1 MKDLKY
7 QHLWRFNMFGKRK
20 TSLLLPT
27 NERFDTLIGKS
38 SEIYGRMV
46 VGDSLRV
53 DGKVVGN
60 IECEDTSKVTVA
72 IGESGEV
79 VGDIF
84 AYRVMVAGKVEGNI
98 YATER
103 VEFHQ
108 TAQVRGDVTYG
119 SIGIEH
125 GAKVVGLVIQGIDK
139 KTANQASDLIRA
151 VQDRR

>member
-1 MKDLKY
+1 
-7 QHLWRFNMFGKRK
+7 MFGKRK

-27 NERFDTLIGKS
+27 NERFDTLIGKT

-46 VGDSLRV
+46 VGESLRI

-60 IECEDTSKVTVA
+60 IESEENTKVTVA
-72 IGESGEV
+72 VGEDGEV
-79 VGDIF
+79 IGDIF

-108 TAQVRGDVTYG
+108 TAEVRGDVTYG

-125 GAKVVGLVIQGIDK
+125 GARIIGLVIQGVDK
-139 KTANQASDLIRA
+139 NSANQASDVIRA
-151 VQDRR
+151 VQERR

>member
-1 MKDLKY
+1 
-7 QHLWRFNMFGKRK
+7 MFGKRE

-27 NERFDTLIGKS
+27 NERFDTLIGKT

-46 VGDSLRV
+46 VGESLRI

-60 IECEDTSKVTVA
+60 IESEENTKVTVA
-72 IGESGEV
+72 IGEDGVV

-108 TAQVRGDVTYG
+108 TAEVRGDVTYG

-125 GAKVVGLVIQGIDK
+125 GARIIGLVIQGVDK
-139 KTANQASDLIRA
+139 NSANQASDVIRA
-151 VQDRR
+151 VQERR

>member
-1 MKDLKY
+1 
-7 QHLWRFNMFGKRK
+7 MFGKRK

-27 NERFDTLIGKS
+27 NERFDTLIGKT

-46 VGDSLRV
+46 VGESLRI

-60 IECEDTSKVTVA
+60 IESEENTKVTVA
-72 IGESGEV
+72 VGEDGEV
-79 VGDIF
+79 IGDIF
-84 AYRVMVAGKVEGNI
+84 AYRVMIAGKVEGNI

-125 GAKVVGLVIQGIDK
+125 GARVIGLVIQGVDK
-139 KTANQASDLIRA
+139 NSANQASDVIRA
-151 VQDRR
+151 VQERR

>member
-1 MKDLKY
+1 
-7 QHLWRFNMFGKRK
+7 MFSKRK

-27 NERFDTLIGKS
+27 NERFDTLIGKT
-38 SEIYGRMV
+38 SEIYGRMIL
-46 VGDSLRV
+46 GESLRI

-60 IECEDTSKVTVA
+60 IESEEDSKVTVA
-72 IGESGEV
+72 VGEDGEV

-84 AYRVMVAGKVEGNI
+84 AYRVMIAGKVEGNI
-98 YATER
+98 HAIER

-125 GAKVVGLVIQGIDK
+125 GARVTGLVIQGVDK
-139 KTANQASDLIRA
+139 KSANQASDVIRA
-151 VQDRR
+151 VQEKR

>member
-1 MKDLKY
+1 
-7 QHLWRFNMFGKRK
+7 MFGKRK

-27 NERFDTLIGKS
+27 NERFDTLIGKT
-38 SEIYGRMV
+38 SEIYRRMV
-46 VGDSLRV
+46 VGESLRI
-53 DGKVVGN
+53 DGTVVGN
-60 IECEDTSKVTVA
+60 IESEENSKVTVA
-72 IGESGEV
+72 VGEEGEV
-79 VGDIF
+79 IGDIF

-125 GAKVVGLVIQGIDK
+125 GARVIGLVIQGVDK
-139 KTANQASDLIRA
+139 KSANQASDVIRA
-151 VQDRR
+151 VQERR

>member
-1 MKDLKY
+1 
-7 QHLWRFNMFGKRK
+7 MFGKRK
-20 TSLLLPT
+20 ATLLMPT
-27 NERFDTLIGKS
+27 NERFDTLIGKT

-46 VGDSLRV
+46 VGESLRI

-60 IECEDTSKVTVA
+60 IESEENSKVTVA
-72 IGESGEV
+72 VGEDGQV

-84 AYRVMVAGKVEGNI
+84 AHRVMVAGKVEGNI

-125 GAKVVGLVIQGIDK
+125 GARVIGLVIQGVDK
-139 KTANQASDLIRA
+139 NSANQASDVIRA
-151 VQDRR
+151 VQERR

>member
-1 MKDLKY
+1 
-7 QHLWRFNMFGKRK
+7 MFGKKK

-27 NERFDTLIGKS
+27 NERFDTLIGKT

-46 VGDSLRV
+46 VGESLRI

-60 IECEDTSKVTVA
+60 IESEVNTKVTVA
-72 IGESGEV
+72 IGEDGVV

-98 YATER
+98 YAVER

-119 SIGIEH
+119 TIGIEH
-125 GAKVVGLVIQGIDK
+125 GARVIGLVIQGVDK
-139 KTANQASDLIRA
+139 NSANQASDVIRA
-151 VQDRR
+151 VQERR

>member
-1 MKDLKY
+1 
-7 QHLWRFNMFGKRK
+7 MFGKK
-20 TSLLLPT
+20 KSSLLLPT
-27 NERFDTLIGKS
+27 NERFDTLIGKT

-46 VGDSLRV
+46 VGESLRI

-60 IECEDTSKVTVA
+60 IESEENTKVTVA
-72 IGESGEV
+72 IGEDGV
-79 VGDIF
+79 VIGDIF
-84 AYRVMVAGKVEGNI
+84 AYRVMIAGKVEGNI

-125 GAKVVGLVIQGIDK
+125 GARVIGLVIQGVDK
-139 KTANQASDLIRA
+139 NSANQASDVIRA
-151 VQDRR
+151 VQEKR

>member
-1 MKDLKY
+1 
-7 QHLWRFNMFGKRK
+7 MFGKRK

-27 NERFDTLIGKS
+27 NERFDTLIGKT

-46 VGDSLRV
+46 IAESLRI
-53 DGKVVGN
+53 DGKVVGS
-60 IECEDTSKVTVA
+60 IESEETSKVTVA
-72 IGESGEV
+72 IGEDGEV
-79 VGDIF
+79 IGDIF
-84 AYRVMVAGKVEGNI
+84 AYRVMIAGKVEGNI

-125 GAKVVGLVIQGIDK
+125 GARVIGLVIQGADK
-139 KTANQASDLIRA
+139 KSANQASDVIRTA
-151 VQDRR
+151 QEKS

>member
-1 MKDLKY
+1 
-7 QHLWRFNMFGKRK
+7 MFGKKK

-27 NERFDTLIGKS
+27 NERFDTLIGKT

-46 VGDSLRV
+46 VGESLRI

-60 IECEDTSKVTVA
+60 IESEENTKVTVA
-72 IGESGEV
+72 VGEDGEV
-79 VGDIF
+79 IGDIF
-84 AYRVMVAGKVEGNI
+84 AYRVMIAGKVEGNI

-125 GAKVVGLVIQGIDK
+125 GARVIGLVIQGTDK
-139 KTANQASDLIRA
+139 NSTNQASEVIRA
-151 VQDRR
+151 VQERR

>member
-1 MKDLKY
+1 
-7 QHLWRFNMFGKRK
+7 MFGKK
-20 TSLLLPT
+20 KSSLLLPT
-27 NERFDTLIGKS
+27 NERFDTLIGKT

-46 VGDSLRV
+46 VGESLRI

-60 IECEDTSKVTVA
+60 IESEENTKVTVA
-72 IGESGEV
+72 IGEDGVV

-98 YATER
+98 YAFER

-119 SIGIEH
+119 TIGIEH
-125 GAKVVGLVIQGIDK
+125 GARVIGLVIQGVDK
-139 KTANQASDLIRA
+139 NSANQASDVIRA
-151 VQDRR
+151 VQEKR

>member
-1 MKDLKY
+1 
-7 QHLWRFNMFGKRK
+7 MFGKRK
-20 TSLLLPT
+20 TSILLPT
-27 NERFDTLIGKS
+27 NERFDTLIGKT

-46 VGDSLRV
+46 VGESLRI

-60 IECEDTSKVTVA
+60 IESEENTKVTVA
-72 IGESGEV
+72 VGEDGEV
-79 VGDIF
+79 IGDIF
-84 AYRVMVAGKVEGNI
+84 AYRVMIAGKVEGNI

-125 GAKVVGLVIQGIDK
+125 GARVSGLVIQGTDK
-139 KTANQASDLIRA
+139 NSTNQASEVIRA
-151 VQDRR
+151 VQERR

>member
-1 MKDLKY
+1 
-7 QHLWRFNMFGKRK
+7 MFGKRK

-27 NERFDTLIGKS
+27 NERFDTLIGKT

-46 VGDSLRV
+46 VGESLRI

-60 IECEDTSKVTVA
+60 IESEENTKVTVA
-72 IGESGEV
+72 IGEDGVV

-98 YATER
+98 YAVER

-119 SIGIEH
+119 TIGIEH
-125 GAKVVGLVIQGIDK
+125 GARVIGLVIQGVDK
-139 KTANQASDLIRA
+139 NSANQASDVIRA
-151 VQDRR
+151 VQERR

>member
-1 MKDLKY
+1 
-7 QHLWRFNMFGKRK
+7 MFGKRK

-27 NERFDTLIGKS
+27 NERFDTLIGKT

-46 VGDSLRV
+46 VGESLRI

-60 IECEDTSKVTVA
+60 IESEENSKVTVA
-72 IGESGEV
+72 VGEDGEV
-79 VGDIF
+79 IGDIF

-125 GAKVVGLVIQGIDK
+125 GARVIGLVIQGVDK
-139 KTANQASDLIRA
+139 RSANQASDVIRA
-151 VQDRR
+151 VQERR

>member
-1 MKDLKY
+1 
-7 QHLWRFNMFGKRK
+7 MFGKK
-20 TSLLLPT
+20 KSSLLLPT
-27 NERFDTLIGKS
+27 NERFDTLIGKT

-46 VGDSLRV
+46 VGESLRI

-60 IECEDTSKVTVA
+60 IESEENSKVTVA
-72 IGESGEV
+72 VGEDGEV

-125 GAKVVGLVIQGIDK
+125 GARIIGLVIQGVDK
-139 KTANQASDLIRA
+139 NSANQASDVIRA
-151 VQDRR
+151 VQERR

>member
-1 MKDLKY
+1 ML
-7 QHLWRFNMFGKRK
+7 GKRK
-20 TSLLLPT
+20 TSVLLPT
-27 NERFDTLIGKS
+27 NERFDTLIGKT

-46 VGDSLRV
+46 VGESLRI

-60 IECEDTSKVTVA
+60 IESEENSKVTVA
-72 IGESGEV
+72 VGEDGEV
-79 VGDIF
+79 IGDIF
-84 AYRVMVAGKVEGNI
+84 AYRVMIAGKVEGNI

-125 GAKVVGLVIQGIDK
+125 GARVIGLVIQGVDK
-139 KTANQASDLIRA
+139 KSANQASDVIRA
-151 VQDRR
+151 VQERR

>member
-1 MKDLKY
+1 
-7 QHLWRFNMFGKRK
+7 MFGKRK
-20 TSLLLPT
+20 TSILLPT
-27 NERFDTLIGKS
+27 NERFDTLIGKT

-46 VGDSLRV
+46 VGESLRI

-60 IECEDTSKVTVA
+60 IESEENSKVTVA
-72 IGESGEV
+72 VGEDGEV
-79 VGDIF
+79 IGDIF

-125 GAKVVGLVIQGIDK
+125 GARVIGLVIQGVDK
-139 KTANQASDLIRA
+139 KSANQASDVIRA
-151 VQDRR
+151 VQERR

>member
-1 MKDLKY
+1 
-7 QHLWRFNMFGKRK
+7 MFGKRK

-27 NERFDTLIGKS
+27 NERFDTLIGKT

-46 VGDSLRV
+46 VGESLRI
-53 DGKVVGN
+53 DCKVVGN
-60 IECEDTSKVTVA
+60 IESEENSKVTVA
-72 IGESGEV
+72 VGEDGEV

-84 AYRVMVAGKVEGNI
+84 AYRVMIAGKVEGNI

-125 GAKVVGLVIQGIDK
+125 GARVIGLVIQGVDK
-139 KTANQASDLIRA
+139 KSANQASDVIRA
-151 VQDRR
+151 VQERR

>member
-1 MKDLKY
+1 
-7 QHLWRFNMFGKRK
+7 MFGKRK
-20 TSLLLPT
+20 ATLLMPT
-27 NERFDTLIGKS
+27 NERFDTLIGKT

-46 VGDSLRV
+46 VGESLRI

-60 IECEDTSKVTVA
+60 IESEENSKVTVA
-72 IGESGEV
+72 VGEDGEV
-79 VGDIF
+79 IGDIF

-125 GAKVVGLVIQGIDK
+125 GARIIGLVIQGVDK
-139 KTANQASDLIRA
+139 NSANQASDVIRA
-151 VQDRR
+151 VQERR

>member
-1 MKDLKY
+1 
-7 QHLWRFNMFGKRK
+7 MFGKRK

-27 NERFDTLIGKS
+27 NERFDTLIGKT

-46 VGDSLRV
+46 VGESLRI

-60 IECEDTSKVTVA
+60 IESEENTKVTVA
-72 IGESGEV
+72 VGEDGEV
-79 VGDIF
+79 IGDIF
-84 AYRVMVAGKVEGNI
+84 AYRVMSAGKVEGNI

-119 SIGIEH
+119 SIGSEH
-125 GAKVVGLVIQGIDK
+125 GARVIGLVIQGTDK
-139 KTANQASDLIRA
+139 NSTNQASEVIRA
-151 VQDRR
+151 VQERR

>member
-1 MKDLKY
+1 
-7 QHLWRFNMFGKRK
+7 
-20 TSLLLPT
+20 
-27 NERFDTLIGKS
+27 
-38 SEIYGRMV
+38 MV
-46 VGDSLRV
+46 VGESLRI

-60 IECEDTSKVTVA
+60 IESEENSKVTVA
-72 IGESGEV
+72 VGEDGEV

-125 GAKVVGLVIQGIDK
+125 GARVIGLVIQGVDK
-139 KTANQASDLIRA
+139 KSANQASDVIRA
-151 VQDRR
+151 VQERR

>member
-1 MKDLKY
+1 
-7 QHLWRFNMFGKRK
+7 MFGKRK

-27 NERFDTLIGKS
+27 NERFDTLIGKT

-46 VGDSLRV
+46 VGESLRI

-60 IECEDTSKVTVA
+60 IESEENSKVTVA
-72 IGESGEV
+72 VGEDGEV

-84 AYRVMVAGKVEGNI
+84 AYRVMIAGKVEGNI

-125 GAKVVGLVIQGIDK
+125 GARIIGLVIQGVDK
-139 KTANQASDLIRA
+139 NSANQASDVIRA
-151 VQDRR
+151 VQERR